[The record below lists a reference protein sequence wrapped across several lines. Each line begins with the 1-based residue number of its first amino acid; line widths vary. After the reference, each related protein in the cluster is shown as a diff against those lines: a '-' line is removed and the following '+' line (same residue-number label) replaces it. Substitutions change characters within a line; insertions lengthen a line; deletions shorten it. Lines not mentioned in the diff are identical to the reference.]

1 VDGAAPVD
9 GLRAHGHNRRVPRDS
24 HRDESSNDPGD
35 DLGDDS
41 RPSPLPGPLQAP
53 AALWSLAGQ
62 AARQVPGVSLT
73 ERELQRV
80 ERVVLRQLKDR
91 LDAVD
96 DAADLPLAAP
106 ADEAPE
112 ESTTPTEILAG
123 LLHDSTVQTGPQARD
138 RLYRWLLQQLLPDEA
153 RILAALSDGSAYPL
167 VHVTLR
173 GPMGGSGKG
182 LLDNAS
188 TVGRSAGVALPEQV
202 PLYITHLHSLGL
214 VEEGPED
221 ESLRELY
228 DIAETDSTVR
238 AVVDRADVG
247 AVRTVRRTLRLS
259 TTGHALWEACQVETA
274 DEP

>member
-1 VDGAAPVD
+1 MWPSPQTIDGP
-9 GLRAHGHNRRVPRDS
+9 GAHRHNREVPRDS
-24 HRDESSNDPGD
+24 HHDDPSDDTGD
-35 DLGDDS
+35 DAGS
-41 RPSPLPGPLQAP
+41 SPLPGPLQAP

-96 DAADLPLAAP
+96 DSADLPLAAP
-106 ADEAPE
+106 VEAAPE
-112 ESTTPTEILAG
+112 DSTAPADILAG

-138 RLYRWLLQQLLPDEA
+138 RLYRWLLQQLLPDQA

-167 VHVTLR
+167 VHVALR
-173 GPMGGSGKG
+173 GPMGGSGER

-188 TVGRSAGVALPEQV
+188 TIGRSAGVALPEQV
-202 PLYITHLHSLGL
+202 PLYLTHLRSLGL

-221 ESLRELY
+221 ETLHEVY

-238 AVVDRADVG
+238 AAVDRADG
-247 AVRTVRRTLRLS
+247 AGVRTIRRTLRLS
-259 TTGHALWEACQVETA
+259 PTGRELWAACQAATT

>member
-1 VDGAAPVD
+1 M
-9 GLRAHGHNRRVPRDS
+9 PRDS
-24 HRDESSNDPGD
+24 HSDEHPDEPG
-35 DLGDDS
+35 S
-41 RPSPLPGPLQAP
+41 HALPGPLQGPLEAY

-80 ERVVLRQLKDR
+80 ERTVLRQLKDR

-96 DAADLPLAAP
+96 DTVDQPLAAP
-106 ADEAPE
+106 AEDAPE
-112 ESTTPTEILAG
+112 DSTTATEILAG
-123 LLHDSTVQTGPQARD
+123 LLHDSTAQTGPQARD
-138 RLYRWLLQQLLPDEA
+138 RLYRWLLQQILPDQA
-153 RILAALSDGSAYPL
+153 RILAALSDGSTYPL

-173 GPMGGSGKG
+173 GPMGGSGDR
-182 LLDNAS
+182 LLANAS

-202 PLYITHLHSLGL
+202 PLYVTHLMSLGL

-221 ESLRELY
+221 ESLREVY
-228 DIAETDSTVR
+228 DIAETDGTVR
-238 AVVDRADVG
+238 SAVERADGG

-259 TTGHALWEACQVETA
+259 ATGHDLWAACQAETT

>member
-1 VDGAAPVD
+1 M
-9 GLRAHGHNRRVPRDS
+9 PRDS
-24 HRDESSNDPGD
+24 HSDQPSNDPD
-35 DLGDDS
+35 DDAGS
-41 RPSPLPGPLQAP
+41 RPLPAPLQAP

-80 ERVVLRQLKDR
+80 ERAVLRQLKDR

-96 DAADLPLAAP
+96 DTADLPLAAP
-106 ADEAPE
+106 AEDEPE
-112 ESTTPTEILAG
+112 ASTTPAEILAG
-123 LLHDSTVQTGPQARD
+123 LLSDSTVQTGPQARD

-173 GPMGGSGKG
+173 GPMGGSGVG

-188 TVGRSAGVALPEQV
+188 TVGRSAGVALPDRV
-202 PLYITHLHSLGL
+202 PLYITHLRSLGL

-221 ESLRELY
+221 ESLREVY
-228 DIAETDSTVR
+228 DIAETDGTVR
-238 AVVDRADVG
+238 AAVDRADGG

-259 TTGHALWEACQVETA
+259 ATGHELWEACQAETT

>member
-1 VDGAAPVD
+1 
-9 GLRAHGHNRRVPRDS
+9 VPRDS
-24 HRDESSNDPGD
+24 HSDGPSDHPGS
-35 DLGDDS
+35 DDS
-41 RPSPLPGPLQAP
+41 GPARLPRPLQAP

-62 AARQVPGVSLT
+62 AARQLPGVSLT

-80 ERVVLRQLKDR
+80 EHAVLRQLKDR

-96 DAADLPLAAP
+96 DTADLPLAAP
-106 ADEAPE
+106 MEEAPE
-112 ESTTPTEILAG
+112 ESTTPTEVLAG
-123 LLHDSTVQTGPQARD
+123 LLRDSTVQTGPQARD
-138 RLYRWLLQQLLPDEA
+138 RLYRWLLQQLLPDQA
-153 RILAALSDGSAYPL
+153 RILAALSDGSTYPL

-173 GPMGGSGKG
+173 GPMGGSGES

-202 PLYITHLHSLGL
+202 PLYLTHLRSLGL

-221 ESLRELY
+221 ESLRETY

-238 AVVDRADVG
+238 TAVDRADGG

-259 TTGHALWEACQVETA
+259 ATGHELWAACQAETT